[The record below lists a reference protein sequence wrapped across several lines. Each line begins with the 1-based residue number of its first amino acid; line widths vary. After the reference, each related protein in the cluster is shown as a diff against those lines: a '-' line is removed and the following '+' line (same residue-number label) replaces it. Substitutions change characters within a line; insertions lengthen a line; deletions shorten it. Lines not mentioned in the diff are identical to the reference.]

1 MTVFSLP
8 AGRGDDGFLPLPGG
22 EGRGEGHLR
31 SQSNVSIAFGQ
42 VTGTTMTNL
51 KKRER
56 AKTNASLISMV
67 QRFSDITIMFG
78 GLWVVCKLNALPF
91 FYMHLLMALITL
103 VVFQMIGGMTDFYR
117 SWRGVKI
124 TTELVLLLQ
133 NWTLSLIFSAGLMAF
148 NADFDNTFRVFF
160 AWYVLSSVGLV
171 VCRALIRY
179 MAGWL
184 RHHGYNTRRV
194 AVAGD
199 LAVGQMLLDSFRN
212 EPWLGFE
219 VVGVYHDPKPGGV
232 TTDWAGNF
240 DQLLDDAKASKIH
253 NVYIAMPM
261 GEEPGIRKL
270 VRELA
275 DTTCSVILIPDVFTF
290 NILHS
295 RIEEMN
301 GIPVV
306 PLYDTPLSGMN
317 RILKRVEDIIL
328 SSMILLLIS
337 PVLLCIS
344 AAVKISSP
352 GPVIFRQTRYGMDGK
367 PIMVWK
373 FRSMK
378 VMENASVVT
387 QATQNDPRV
396 TRVGNFLRRTSLDE
410 LPQFINVLTGGMS
423 IVGPRPHAVAHNEQ
437 YRSLI
442 QGYMLRHKVKP
453 GITGW
458 AQINGWRGETDTLE
472 KMEKRVEFDLEY
484 IREWSLW
491 FDIKIVFLTIFKGF
505 VNKAAY

>member
-1 MTVFSLP
+1 
-8 AGRGDDGFLPLPGG
+8 
-22 EGRGEGHLR
+22 
-31 SQSNVSIAFGQ
+31 
-42 VTGTTMTNL
+42 MTNL

-78 GLWVVCKLNALPF
+78 GLWLVCEMSGLPF
-91 FYMHLLMALITL
+91 LYMHLLVALITL
-103 VVFQMIGGMTDFYR
+103 VVFQMLGGMTDFYR

-124 TTELVLLLQ
+124 STELALLLQ
-133 NWTLSLIFSAGLMAF
+133 NWTLSLIFSAGLVAF
-148 NADFDNTFRVFF
+148 NQDFDNRPGTWLV
-160 AWYVLSSVGLV
+160 WYVLSSLGLV
-171 VCRALIRY
+171 LCRSFIRY
-179 MAGWL
+179 GAGWL
-184 RHHGYNTRRV
+184 RHRGYNKRLV

-199 LAVGQMLLDSFRN
+199 LPAGQALIDSFRN

-232 TTDWAGNF
+232 GSDWAGNLE
-240 DQLLDDAKASKIH
+240 QLVDDAKASRIH
-253 NVYIAMPM
+253 NVYIAMSM
-261 GEEPGIRKL
+261 SDGVQVKKL

-295 RIEEMN
+295 RIEEVS
-301 GIPVV
+301 GVPVV
-306 PLYDTPLSGMN
+306 PLYDTPLSGLN
-317 RILKRVEDIIL
+317 RLLKRAEDIVL
-328 SSMILLLIS
+328 ASLILLLIS
-337 PVLLCIS
+337 PVLCAIAL
-344 AAVKISSP
+344 AVKCTSP

-367 PIMVWK
+367 PIKVWK

-378 VMENASVVT
+378 VMENDAVVT

-396 TRVGNFLRRTSLDE
+396 TKVGNFLRRTSLDE

-437 YRSLI
+437 YRQLI
-442 QGYMLRHKVKP
+442 EGYMLRHKVKP

-484 IREWSLW
+484 IREWSIW

>member
-1 MTVFSLP
+1 
-8 AGRGDDGFLPLPGG
+8 
-22 EGRGEGHLR
+22 
-31 SQSNVSIAFGQ
+31 
-42 VTGTTMTNL
+42 MTNL

-67 QRFSDITIMFG
+67 QRFSDITILFG
-78 GLWVVCKLNALPF
+78 GLWVVCKAYALPF
-91 FYMHLLMALITL
+91 FYLHLLMALMAL

-124 TTELVLLLQ
+124 STELVLLLQ

-148 NADFDNTFRVFF
+148 NSDFNDDFSLFL
-160 AWYVLSSVGLV
+160 AWYVLSSIGLV
-171 VCRALIRY
+171 VCRSLIRFG
-179 MAGWL
+179 AGWL
-184 RHHGYNTRRV
+184 RNRGYNTRRV
-194 AVAGD
+194 AIAGD
-199 LAVGQMLLDSFRN
+199 LPVGQMLLESFRN

-219 VVGVYHDPKPGGV
+219 VVGVYHDVSPEGV
-232 TTDWAGNF
+232 SADWAGTIE
-240 DQLLDDAKASKIH
+240 QLIEDAKAAKIH
-253 NVYIAMPM
+253 NVYIAMSM
-261 GEEPGIRKL
+261 NDAASIKRL
-270 VRELA
+270 VNELA

-306 PLYDTPLSGMN
+306 PLYDTPLSGLN
-317 RILKRVEDIIL
+317 RVLKRVEDIVL
-328 SSMILLLIS
+328 SSLILLMIS
-337 PVLLCIS
+337 PVLLSIA
-344 AAVKISSP
+344 AAVKLTSP

-378 VMENASVVT
+378 VMENDSVVT

-437 YRSLI
+437 YRTLI

-472 KMEKRVEFDLEY
+472 KMEKRIEFDLEY